1 MLELKDSVQNRQLT
15 GFEVETLLRFSF
27 TVCEVVDV
35 VVVVIGIV
43 FAAVIVVVVVDAT
56 AQLLAFEVDACLHLG
71 CDSAPA
77 AASVLNAA
85 FCSDFE
91 PKSAR
96 SSAPFPIRPSDFALP
111 DTVDD
116 TRSSVAGTP
125 EVEMLLFPEVAVTI
139 L

>member
-35 VVVVIGIV
+35 VVVVIGVV
-43 FAAVIVVVVVDAT
+43 FAAVIVVVVDAT
-56 AQLLAFEVDACLHLG
+56 AQLLAFEVDAFLHSG
-71 CDSAPA
+71 CDAAPT
-77 AASVLNAA
+77 AASVFGAE
-85 FCSDFE
+85 FCSNFE

-116 TRSSVAGTP
+116 TRSSIAGAP